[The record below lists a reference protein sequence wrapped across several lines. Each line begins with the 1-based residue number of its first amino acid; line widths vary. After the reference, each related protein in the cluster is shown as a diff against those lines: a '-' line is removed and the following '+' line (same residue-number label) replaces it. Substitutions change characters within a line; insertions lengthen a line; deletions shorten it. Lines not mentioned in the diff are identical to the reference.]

1 MAGLRYQR
9 DSLAWGTSGR
19 HRTTRRVDDTS
30 RRIRGN
36 FHDMQVYTF
45 STKNR
50 VVALLAA
57 LVVLGAGAALLLVG
71 LALLAGVAVVGGVL
85 GTGVL
90 AYRALRGQKKPTL
103 DGTASWRTLD
113 PSLEVFPEPGRI
125 GEPEPNDDPRRIG
138 PE

>member
-1 MAGLRYQR
+1 
-9 DSLAWGTSGR
+9 
-19 HRTTRRVDDTS
+19 
-30 RRIRGN
+30 
-36 FHDMQVYTF
+36 MQVYTF

-50 VVALLAA
+50 LVALLAA

-85 GTGVL
+85 GTGLL
-90 AYRALRGQKKPTL
+90 AYRAFRGQKQSTL
-103 DGTASWRTLD
+103 HGSPAFTTLD
-113 PSLEVFPEPGRI
+113 PSLEVFPESRQI

>member
-1 MAGLRYQR
+1 
-9 DSLAWGTSGR
+9 
-19 HRTTRRVDDTS
+19 
-30 RRIRGN
+30 
-36 FHDMQVYTF
+36 MQVYTF

-85 GTGVL
+85 GTGLL
-90 AYRALRGQKKPTL
+90 AYRALRGQKKSTL
-103 DGTASWRTLD
+103 EGAPPWSTLD
-113 PSLEVFPEPGRI
+113 PSLEVFPEPRPI